1 MKPVQIKI
9 LSNRQL
15 FIQWDDSTNS
25 NINLM
30 KLRKYCPCATCAS
43 EREDQGKTYIPIFSG
58 NQIAISEIHPVG
70 SYAISVKWKDGHNT
84 GIFEYPFLKSL
95 EDK

>member
-9 LSNRQL
+9 LSSKQL
-15 FIQWDDSTNS
+15 LIKWSDNTDSTIS
-25 NINLM
+25 LLKM
-30 KLRKYCPCATCAS
+30 RKHCPCATCAS
-43 EREDQGKTYIPIFSG
+43 EREDQSKSYIPIFSG
-58 NQIAISEIHPVG
+58 NQLIVSEIHPVG